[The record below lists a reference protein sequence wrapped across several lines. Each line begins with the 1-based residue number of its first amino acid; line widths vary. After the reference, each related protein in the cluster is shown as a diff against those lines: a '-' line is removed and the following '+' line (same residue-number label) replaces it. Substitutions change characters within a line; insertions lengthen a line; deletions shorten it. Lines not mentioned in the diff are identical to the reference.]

1 MTFCNKRSVDQ
12 QNSTL
17 DIIDKQFFL
26 NSSELLFKD
35 FFIYVCLP
43 RSQSHG
49 AVFASG

>member
-17 DIIDKQFFL
+17 DIIDKQFFK
-26 NSSELLFKD
+26 NSSKLLFKD
-35 FFIYVCLP
+35 FFIYVRLP